1 MLCQIIPFLYF
12 TYLFHAL
19 LCSMM
24 PIMGRFGSASNPDLY
39 IALVTTMGTMLSMGY
54 LVSFYK
60 NVCSILYILIKF
72 TVFQIPLL
80 NIFNRPKLVFLI
92 LPAVTLVI
100 ALLAMTQIGFPYRPE
115 TNVQRVNLQVSTH
128 THICMYIHLTPTW
141 I

>member
-1 MLCQIIPFLYF
+1 
-12 TYLFHAL
+12 
-19 LCSMM
+19 MM
-24 PIMGRFGSASNPDLY
+24 PIMGRFGSANNPDLY

-128 THICMYIHLTPTW
+128 THMCITT
-141 I
+141 